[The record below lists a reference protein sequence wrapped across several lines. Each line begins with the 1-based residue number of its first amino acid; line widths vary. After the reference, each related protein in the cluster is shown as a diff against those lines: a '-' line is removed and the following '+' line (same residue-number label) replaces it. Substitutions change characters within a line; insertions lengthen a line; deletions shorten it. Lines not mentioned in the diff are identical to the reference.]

1 MIQQIKLVQIKD
13 IYVGQVDILRPL
25 IERMR
30 IHGFPLE
37 VVPVKK
43 STEWMIEYQVYEPL
57 PDFAYL
63 IAAAKLAFPEIKIQ
77 MAYVLSAYEFADD
90 SEEQANA
97 EIETLLESN
106 RIRMLFKKGEKA
118 VNAYCKKV
126 RELKGDFDKLQEFAE
141 LVNKA
146 GIE

>member
-63 IAAAKLAFPEIKIQ
+63 IAAAKLALPLIEVQ
-77 MAYVLSAYEFADD
+77 MGYVLPTYEVVEDFEQWSK
-90 SEEQANA
+90 SET
-97 EIETLLESN
+97 ETLLESN
-106 RIRMLFKKGEKA
+106 RIKLLLKNGDVIVYREKVTEYQKKLNDLRMFSELID
-118 VNAYCKKV
+118 NAEV
-126 RELKGDFDKLQEFAE
+126 EQ
-141 LVNKA
+141 
-146 GIE
+146 